1 MDARPKTRQVD
12 RERKT
17 PSTQVPRGA
26 KQIVIPMTQQQY
38 DNIWHDADRVRSFI
52 EQCARSA
59 PQLFPAGFDQS
70 YCLHGFGRESLK
82 LSGLKLRKIVLA
94 NGASYWLRPS
104 FIFSSMTGTVDQLA
118 YPLLLAAHGVP
129 PWLLTIGFGHSDMY
143 WYRVIERL
151 GRNSLVGTT
160 VHDSAQLPEHLVADE
175 HHADWAGQKGYIPTT
190 VGGGCILG
198 SSVLKCEAWDFSLF
212 CRSQSFCYHASG
224 DVSGHGGAMARI
236 TIDVD
241 LPPEVEITGYQR
253 YQDGHGLEV
262 RWPLPAR
269 CRCEKCGHDDVAH
282 IEFKTIPQAIRDLN
296 LWEQPCFWIYQ
307 APFHRCARCNYRQH
321 IIPPFKRKDVS
332 YTYRFEQFVL
342 RSLIGSTAEEVARR
356 LGISAETVDRIVE
369 NQLTEDRQIDP
380 QRVIT
385 DIGLDELSLKKRHRL
400 YVTLMTDLSDPT
412 RPQILAVERGRDTT
426 ATLKC
431 LDRLTQEQRQQ
442 VRTHRVDMGPAYP
455 AACALRLPHSRAVT
469 DRFHVA
475 KKFNEVVDSLRKN
488 STREYKAKLTKDQRK
503 AFRSQM
509 WAFRRDLESLSAEE
523 KQALEALFEKIP
535 ALRPLY
541 KVRLRFKEIFDTAR
555 DRITA
560 ARWLRKLRRECGQLG
575 LDLGSFFET
584 YDRWKTKIL
593 NYFDARQTSVAVE
606 GINNKARVITKR
618 TYGLKS
624 AKSLW
629 DRLILDL
636 NRASQAIGY
645 SIELIR
651 QMAKGLKALFDWSC
665 T

>member
-1 MDARPKTRQVD
+1 
-12 RERKT
+12 
-17 PSTQVPRGA
+17 
-26 KQIVIPMTQQQY
+26 
-38 DNIWHDADRVRSFI
+38 
-52 EQCARSA
+52 
-59 PQLFPAGFDQS
+59 
-70 YCLHGFGRESLK
+70 
-82 LSGLKLRKIVLA
+82 
-94 NGASYWLRPS
+94 
-104 FIFSSMTGTVDQLA
+104 
-118 YPLLLAAHGVP
+118 
-129 PWLLTIGFGHSDMY
+129 
-143 WYRVIERL
+143 
-151 GRNSLVGTT
+151 
-160 VHDSAQLPEHLVADE
+160 
-175 HHADWAGQKGYIPTT
+175 
-190 VGGGCILG
+190 
-198 SSVLKCEAWDFSLF
+198 
-212 CRSQSFCYHASG
+212 
-224 DVSGHGGAMARI
+224 MARI

-442 VRTHRVDMGPAYP
+442 DRTHRVDMGPAYP

-488 STREYKAKLTKDQRK
+488 ITREYKAKLTKDQRK

-509 WAFRRDLESLSAEE
+509 WAFRRDPESLSAEE

-541 KVRLRFKEIFDTAR
+541 KVRLRFKEIFDTAH

-560 ARWLRKLRRECGQLG
+560 ARWLRELRRECGQLG

-593 NYFDARQTSVAVE
+593 NYFDARQTSAAVE

-645 SIELIR
+645 SIEHIR
-651 QMAKGLKALFDWSC
+651 QMAKGLKALFDWFRSLKNPGKVFHAQSIERGNHWQPPDDLGDHPEGFEVFWLYLPQQPISHLAVFGQLLEPEPTPPETLGDDVFEPDEGPSADKQDVGRVEGDAGLHGVLIAARRRHRGDRAFDELQESVLDALPQIFEARATPLNLVDLIDVDDATLSNLDVTFGC
-665 T
+665 LDQLRQQGFHIISNIACLGQTRGISDDQRDVQIGSQGLDQVGLPTAGRSDQEDV